1 MIRNLRAV
9 ALLVLLAITSAA
21 SAQYS
26 CTASVGNI
34 AFNNY
39 NGASATPA
47 TASTTAT
54 LTCTAT
60 GGLIQ
65 IVPWSM
71 QLSNGSSGNCNARVM
86 NGPSGATLSYNIYRG
101 SVAGG
106 VWGNAGCATFPSG
119 NLLIVNGGAPRTV
132 SNILFGQ
139 VPAGQFVQVGA
150 YADVLS
156 LTFSF

>member
-1 MIRNLRAV
+1 MSRTLGAV
-9 ALLVLLAITSAA
+9 ALLVLLATASAA

-26 CTASVGNI
+26 CTASVGNV

-54 LTCTAT
+54 LSCTST
-60 GGLIQ
+60 GGLQ
-65 IVPWSM
+65 LVAWSM
-71 QLSNGSSGNCNARVM
+71 QLSNGTSGNCNARVM
-86 NGPSGATLSYNIYRG
+86 NGPSGSTLSYNIYRG

-106 VWGNAGCATFPSG
+106 VWGNAGCATYPNG
-119 NLLIVNGGAPRTV
+119 NLLIFVGGGPRTA